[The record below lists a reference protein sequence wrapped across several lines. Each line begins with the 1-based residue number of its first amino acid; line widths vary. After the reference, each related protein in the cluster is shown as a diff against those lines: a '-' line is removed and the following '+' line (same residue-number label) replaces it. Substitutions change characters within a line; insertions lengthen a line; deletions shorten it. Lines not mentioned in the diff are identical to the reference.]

1 MEGRPPGDPL
11 EADADAEEV
20 DAGTV
25 AEEGG
30 RGSIA
35 DGVKRAI
42 LAGMGALFM
51 TEEGARRLARDW
63 KLPKEVIGF
72 IGSQASA
79 AKDEV
84 LRMFADEVRRF
95 LESERVRG
103 EFLKALTGSAIEI
116 KAEIRFLPDAEGKP
130 RPLVSASA
138 RARRARKAR
147 R

>member
-11 EADADAEEV
+11 EP
-20 DAGTV
+20 
-25 AEEGG
+25 AEEGTAAEEAAAEG
-30 RGSIA
+30 ARGSLA

-51 TEEGARRLARDW
+51 TEEGARRLAREW

-84 LRMFADEVRRF
+84 LRMFADEIRRF
-95 LESERVRG
+95 LESDRVRG

-116 KAEIRFLPDAEGKP
+116 KAEIRFLPDGEGKP
-130 RPLVSASA
+130 RTQVTTEA
-138 RARRARKAR
+138 RARPRKKR
-147 R
+147 RK

>member
-1 MEGRPPGDPL
+1 MEERSPGDPL
-11 EADADAEEV
+11 EPAE
-20 DAGTV
+20 DAG
-25 AEEGG
+25 EGG
-30 RGSIA
+30 AEGTRGSIA

-63 KLPKEVIGF
+63 KLPKELIGF

-79 AKDEV
+79 AKEEV
-84 LRMFADEVRRF
+84 LRMFAEEIRRF

-116 KAEIRFLPDAEGKP
+116 KAEIRFVPDAEGKP
-130 RPLVSASA
+130 RPQVATSA
-138 RARRARKAR
+138 RARRRKKPR

>member
-11 EADADAEEV
+11 EGELEAEELG
-20 DAGTV
+20 AG
-25 AEEGG
+25 AAGEGA
-30 RGSIA
+30 RGSLA

-42 LAGMGALFM
+42 LAGVGALFM

-63 KLPKEVIGF
+63 KLPKELIGF
-72 IGSQASA
+72 IGNQASA

-84 LRMFADEVRRF
+84 LRMLAEEIRRF

-116 KAEIRFLPDAEGKP
+116 KAEIRFVPDGEGRP
-130 RPLVSASA
+130 RPQVSTHASA
-138 RARRARKAR
+138 GKGRGRKRR
-147 R
+147 